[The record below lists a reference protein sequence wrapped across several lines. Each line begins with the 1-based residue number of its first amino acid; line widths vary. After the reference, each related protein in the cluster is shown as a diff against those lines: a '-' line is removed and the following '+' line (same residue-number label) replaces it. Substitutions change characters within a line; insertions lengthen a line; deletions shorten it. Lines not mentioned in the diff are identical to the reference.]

1 MEKFIFYLSIL
12 LLYVIYSNTQVVIPL
27 DSFQSQFEEESESQE
42 LVNLLLNSN
51 IASII
56 KIGSQ
61 LYPLK
66 TFFNIN
72 SPFFYI
78 SKQCNINEESFL
90 SKYKTNFNYNR
101 YKSITFYNTSSFDLF
116 FGQSLHACTAIEN
129 FEVINYDKKEIKLE
143 KISFI
148 LNEDTNEE
156 KCNCL
161 NIGLIENLNKETS
174 FKEYNLITQLKQKN
188 YIKEYIWTIKF
199 NDVNKYNNNNLLYDP
214 DELIN
219 LKGNLIIGDFPHN
232 YDPQNYYKSQF
243 IKTYTIFSGN
253 IMKWELKFN
262 KICYINN
269 NKEQKIDDV
278 YVNLDPSSYLI
289 KAPEIYFESIIDNY
303 FKKFLDEKICQF
315 NYLDE
320 YISINCDKSEKF
332 SINEINAFP
341 SILFDH
347 INLNYTFELTYR
359 DLFVEKDKVYY
370 FLIISDSL
378 FYKTGWIL
386 GNIFMRKY
394 QFIFNLDTKEIGF
407 YNPKLDKILDDNDG
421 HQNSSNNSS
430 NTIIYVIIII
440 VLCLFLVGIVLFIK
454 MKFYPKISKKKRAN
468 ELDDDYE
475 YVTDKNVNND
485 LINNDNND
493 DNKLFN
499 KNSNIN

>member
-101 YKSITFYNTSSFDLF
+101 YKSTTFYNTSSFDLF

-129 FEVINYDKKEIKLE
+129 FEVNNYEKKEIKLE

-174 FKEYNLITQLKQKN
+174 FKEYNLIKQLKQK
-188 YIKEYIWTIKF
+188 K
-199 NDVNKYNNNNLLYDP
+199 
-214 DELIN
+214 
-219 LKGNLIIGDFPHN
+219 
-232 YDPQNYYKSQF
+232 
-243 IKTYTIFSGN
+243 
-253 IMKWELKFN
+253 
-262 KICYINN
+262 
-269 NKEQKIDDV
+269 
-278 YVNLDPSSYLI
+278 
-289 KAPEIYFESIIDNY
+289 
-303 FKKFLDEKICQF
+303 
-315 NYLDE
+315 
-320 YISINCDKSEKF
+320 SIN
-332 SINEINAFP
+332 
-341 SILFDH
+341 
-347 INLNYTFELTYR
+347 
-359 DLFVEKDKVYY
+359 
-370 FLIISDSL
+370 
-378 FYKTGWIL
+378 
-386 GNIFMRKY
+386 
-394 QFIFNLDTKEIGF
+394 
-407 YNPKLDKILDDNDG
+407 
-421 HQNSSNNSS
+421 
-430 NTIIYVIIII
+430 
-440 VLCLFLVGIVLFIK
+440 
-454 MKFYPKISKKKRAN
+454 
-468 ELDDDYE
+468 
-475 YVTDKNVNND
+475 
-485 LINNDNND
+485 
-493 DNKLFN
+493 
-499 KNSNIN
+499 